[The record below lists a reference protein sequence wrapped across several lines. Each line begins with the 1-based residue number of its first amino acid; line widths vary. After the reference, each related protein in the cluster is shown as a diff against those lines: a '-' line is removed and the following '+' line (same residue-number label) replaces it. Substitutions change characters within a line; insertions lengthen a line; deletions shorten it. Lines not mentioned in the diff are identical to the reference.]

1 MRMAV
6 HAHTGPMLKTFV
18 LMALLLP
25 AGAVLAAESV
35 TASILFR
42 VNIPIVV
49 KLVVKDGK
57 VQVFT
62 NARRGQLSYRLRDT
76 PEVALP

>member
-1 MRMAV
+1 
-6 HAHTGPMLKTFV
+6 MLKTFALV
-18 LMALLLP
+18 ALLLP

-35 TASILFR
+35 SASILFR

-49 KLVVKDGK
+49 KLVVKEDGR
-57 VQVFT
+57 VHVFT
-62 NARRGQLSYRLRDT
+62 NARRGQLSYRFRET

>member
-1 MRMAV
+1 MAV
-6 HAHTGPMLKTFV
+6 REHTAPMLKTLLLV
-18 LMALLLP
+18 ALLLQ
-25 AGAVLAAESV
+25 AGAVLAESV
-35 TASILFR
+35 SASILFR